1 VIAPSRRLLLRI
13 YVVSLA
19 QLLVIAGTIALVGW
33 LTFKFDPR
41 GGFTRDARYTT
52 ANLAQHQNDPAAL
65 RDELARIK
73 QLAGASVTLYG
84 PQDELIASNVV
95 PALRPLT
102 SEERVRFGKQD
113 HVQLDGLPPLV
124 MVPLDAQ
131 QPRAGYAMYRHP
143 PPRPPPTNPALWAAG
158 IALVGA
164 AVASMV
170 LARSFVTP
178 LSVLTSAARKLGAG
192 DLTTRVHSARRDEF
206 GQLADAFDDMAD
218 RLTLVLR
225 SQQELLANVSH
236 ELRTPLARIRVA
248 LDLAAEGDASTAQ
261 ESLNEI
267 TEDLGE
273 LERLVADVLQ
283 TARLDLAAGRAGALL
298 PLRRHEHVDALQL
311 LDSTVLR
318 FRAAHAER
326 GLAVHSD
333 TPLPAVTGDALLL
346 RRALDNLLENARA
359 YSDEDAVIEL
369 RAERQLDYLAIA
381 VIDRG
386 IGIAASDLP
395 NIATPF
401 FRTDPSRARRTGG
414 LGLGLSL
421 ARRIVEAHRG
431 TLHIESELGKGTTI
445 RILLP
450 VAESSASEA
459 VG

>member
-1 VIAPSRRLLLRI
+1 VIGPSRRLLLRI
-13 YVVSLA
+13 YIVTVA

-41 GGFTRDARYTT
+41 GGFVRDARYVISH
-52 ANLAQHQNDPAAL
+52 LAEVRHDPAAL
-65 RDELARIK
+65 RRELSRV
-73 QLAGASVTLYG
+73 LATANVSVSLYG
-84 PQDELIASNVV
+84 ADGALVDSNV
-95 PALRPLT
+95 R
-102 SEERVRFGKQD
+102 
-113 HVQLDGLPPLV
+113 PPLAPLREQDWARFEGRDHLLLNDHPPHV
-124 MVPLDAQ
+124 VALPLDPRA
-131 QPRAGYAMYRHP
+131 PRAGYVMYLHP
-143 PPRPPPTNPALWAAG
+143 PPRHPPTNPAFWAAG

-178 LSVLTSAARKLGAG
+178 LSALTDAARKLGAG
-192 DLTTRVHSARRDEF
+192 DLTTRVHSGRRDEF
-206 GQLADAFDDMAD
+206 GQLAEAFDDMAD

-248 LDLAAEGDASTAQ
+248 LDIAAEGDASTAQ
-261 ESLNEI
+261 ESLQEI

-283 TARLDLAAGRAGALL
+283 TAKLDLAGGRAGAVL
-298 PLRRHEHVDALQL
+298 PMTRSEHLDPHQL
-311 LDSTVLR
+311 LDSTVQR
-318 FRAAHAER
+318 FRSRHPQR
-326 GLAVHSD
+326 TLLVPTDPS
-333 TPLPAVTGDALLL
+333 LPPITGDAVLL

-359 YSDEDAVIEL
+359 YSDEDAAIEL
-369 RAERQLDYLAIA
+369 RAQRQGEQLAIA

-395 NIATPF
+395 NVATPF

-431 TLHIESELGKGTTI
+431 TLQIESVLGQGTTI

-450 VAESSASEA
+450 VEA
-459 VG
+459 A

>member
-1 VIAPSRRLLLRI
+1 MIAPSRRLLLRI
-13 YVVSLA
+13 YVVSVA

-41 GGFTRDARYTT
+41 GGFVRDARY
-52 ANLAQHQNDPAAL
+52 AVSHVAEHKDDPAAL
-65 RDELARIK
+65 QRELSRLLDTANAS
-73 QLAGASVTLYG
+73 LSVYGADGKLV
-84 PQDELIASNVV
+84 ASNVT
-95 PALRPLT
+95 PALGPL
-102 SEERVRFGKQD
+102 SDDEWRRLDSRD
-113 HVQLDGLPPLV
+113 HLVASGPPPVVTL
-124 MVPLDAQ
+124 PLDARA
-131 QPRAGYAMYRHP
+131 PRAGYAMYLHP
-143 PPRPPPTNPALWAAG
+143 PPRHPSTNPAFWAAG

-178 LSVLTSAARKLGAG
+178 LSVLTNAARKLGAG
-192 DLTTRVHSARRDEF
+192 DLTTRVHSGRRDEF

-218 RLTLVLR
+218 RLTRVLR

-261 ESLNEI
+261 ESLQEI

-283 TARLDLAAGRAGALL
+283 TAKLDLAGGRAGTLL
-298 PLRRHEHVDALQL
+298 PMRRSEHVDAQQL
-311 LDSTVLR
+311 LDSTVHR
-318 FRAAHAER
+318 FRTKHPQRTLLVPPAT
-326 GLAVHSD
+326 GLP
-333 TPLPAVTGDALLL
+333 PLSGDAVLL

-359 YSDEDAVIEL
+359 YSDEDAAIEL
-369 RAERQLDYLAIA
+369 RAERHGEQLAIA
-381 VIDRG
+381 VVDHG

-431 TLHIESELGKGTTI
+431 TLKIESELGKGTTI
-445 RILLP
+445 YILLP
-450 VAESSASEA
+450 AATA
-459 VG
+459 